1 MLFSED
7 VINNSFQLA
16 KGLEGPL
23 LSSGAR
29 LRKFFM
35 SVFFVAGSSTHLS
48 DLGHFQAFSNSPCK
62 KSSECTYISHLF
74 MTDYTLCSHVL
85 YFFNDTTHQY
95 VSNIVC

>member
-1 MLFSED
+1 
-7 VINNSFQLA
+7 
-16 KGLEGPL
+16 
-23 LSSGAR
+23 
-29 LRKFFM
+29 M

-95 VSNIVC
+95 VSNIVCSYLLSSNSGLLTMLRFYIHN